1 MTDTKI
7 TKKEL
12 QAKIEGLE
20 KELYLYKNRNQLA
33 RNYQILQKEYNE
45 LDREFKLYK
54 KKEYYDSQH
63 KPKVIDDKVEEDSDD
78 SE

>member
-12 QAKIEGLE
+12 QAKIEDLE
-20 KELYLYKNRNQLA
+20 KELYIYKNRNQLA

-45 LDREFKLYK
+45 LDKQFKLYK

-63 KPKVIDDKVEEDSDD
+63 KVEESED

>member
-12 QAKIEGLE
+12 QAKIEDLE

-54 KKEYYDSQH
+54 KKEYYDSQN
-63 KPKVIDDKVEEDSDD
+63 KPKVIDDKEESDEDS
-78 SE
+78 E

>member
-12 QAKIEGLE
+12 HAKIEDLE

-33 RNYQILQKEYNE
+33 RNYQILQKEYYE
-45 LDREFKLYK
+45 LDEEFKLYK

-63 KPKVIDDKVEEDSDD
+63 KEEVEEVDSD

>member
-54 KKEYYDSQH
+54 KKEYYAGEATQH
-63 KPKVIDDKVEEDSDD
+63 KEESDEDS
-78 SE
+78 E

>member
-12 QAKIEGLE
+12 QAKIEDLE
-20 KELYLYKNRNQLA
+20 KELYLYKNRTQLA

-54 KKEYYDSQH
+54 KKEYYDSQN
-63 KPKVIDDKVEEDSDD
+63 KEVEEESDD

>member
-12 QAKIEGLE
+12 HAKIEDLE

-33 RNYQILQKEYNE
+33 RNYQILQKEYYE
-45 LDREFKLYK
+45 LDEEFKLYK

-63 KPKVIDDKVEEDSDD
+63 KEEVEESED